1 MSQKPS
7 PRIQPA
13 AGEGRYLTFTL
24 GDESYGLPVLN
35 VREII
40 RLCPITPVPR
50 MPTHVKG
57 VINLRGTVIAVL
69 DLRAKF
75 QLAAKSYGERTCII
89 VVQVAAPSGGSTLMG
104 AVVDAVEEVV
114 QLTADDIEATPDFG
128 GAPETQY
135 ILGLATIQGGV
146 KILLNIEKIFLEDG
160 TPLIAASAKT
170 GPINSTRKRMTMNN
184 WTISRRVI
192 AGFAVMLLIIIALGV
207 FALWRLTGL
216 AQNVADLADRSS
228 PSVLLLNEASKVSRG
243 NLIDLLQIDATGS
256 SERNAALEQRIAA
269 NTVRRDELLKSYED
283 RGLIADDEDRRLFQD
298 VQRAKEIMTASRTRA
313 IELAREGKADESR
326 QLQQQAV
333 IPDYEKY
340 LKAIDLTVDYKAK
353 LGQSTAD
360 AGKASALFSR
370 RLIGLALGLASL
382 LAFLLAWQ
390 VIRSTNRALKDI
402 TVNLDR
408 GALQTASAARQVSM
422 AKSKPRFRGQ

>member
-1 MSQKPS
+1 MTRNPPS
-7 PRIQPA
+7 RIQPA

-114 QLTADDIEATPDFG
+114 QLTADEIEATPDFG

-160 TPLIAASAKT
+160 TLSLPPMPK
-170 GPINSTRKRMTMNN
+170 PDPST
-184 WTISRRVI
+184 
-192 AGFAVMLLIIIALGV
+192 
-207 FALWRLTGL
+207 
-216 AQNVADLADRSS
+216 Q
-228 PSVLLLNEASKVSRG
+228 P
-243 NLIDLLQIDATGS
+243 
-256 SERNAALEQRIAA
+256 
-269 NTVRRDELLKSYED
+269 
-283 RGLIADDEDRRLFQD
+283 
-298 VQRAKEIMTASRTRA
+298 
-313 IELAREGKADESR
+313 
-326 QLQQQAV
+326 
-333 IPDYEKY
+333 EK
-340 LKAIDLTVDYKAK
+340 
-353 LGQSTAD
+353 G
-360 AGKASALFSR
+360 
-370 RLIGLALGLASL
+370 
-382 LAFLLAWQ
+382 
-390 VIRSTNRALKDI
+390 
-402 TVNLDR
+402 
-408 GALQTASAARQVSM
+408 
-422 AKSKPRFRGQ
+422 